1 MFQRY
6 DRVSSDRDQ
15 TSSAAAAAAAT
26 AASAASGNPRHDM
39 TDVEKRRLQSS
50 MTELCNRLR
59 AISSQNLAPPP
70 PDAPSRRS
78 RSRSRAGS
86 TEAAGVVDEAEELE
100 RRTGDT
106 FDHNA
111 SIKDELKTMAS
122 GSPAMHRSSP
132 KASSPNTN
140 KATLNADGKAA
151 RPLLKNQGSTSFE
164 DSRTVEGGSVDYSTD
179 NYLSDISCDIP

>member
-1 MFQRY
+1 M
-6 DRVSSDRDQ
+6 SSDRDQ
-15 TSSAAAAAAAT
+15 TSSAAAAAAVTA
-26 AASAASGNPRHDM
+26 AASATSGNPRHDM

-70 PDAPSRRS
+70 DAPSRRS

-86 TEAAGVVDEAEELE
+86 TEAAAGVVVDEAEELE

-111 SIKDELKTMAS
+111 TIKDELKTMAS
-122 GSPAMHRSSP
+122 GSPAMLRSSP

-140 KATLNADGKAA
+140 NSKATLNADGKAA